1 MNRQS
6 AHDEN
11 RQKNVFLY
19 VNAFVGEKIVQVD
32 ILLISPGKNEE
43 PIRRNLPVMMNDR
56 MKE

>member
-32 ILLISPGKNEE
+32 ILLISPGKKK
-43 PIRRNLPVMMNDR
+43 RRSGPTSRL
-56 MKE
+56 